1 LITYNWNISQT
12 DYETANGFI
21 ITAHWQCTAVDG
33 EFSASTYSTSSW
45 PSGTPTIP
53 YAEVTMAEVL
63 DWIWANGVDKDA
75 TEEKSCGSDRSA
87 EESCN
92 SGGSALVM
100 EITLKL
106 TVEEVNGILQ
116 TLGQLPT
123 SSGAWPLVVKIKEQA
138 ESQVPQDQAPGE

>member
-1 LITYNWNISQT
+1 MITYNWNISQT

-75 TEEKSCGSDRSA
+75 TEESLAAQIEAQKNPVTAAG
-87 EESCN
+87 
-92 SGGSALVM
+92 
-100 EITLKL
+100 
-106 TVEEVNGILQ
+106 
-116 TLGQLPT
+116 
-123 SSGAWPLVVKIKEQA
+123 
-138 ESQVPQDQAPGE
+138 VPW